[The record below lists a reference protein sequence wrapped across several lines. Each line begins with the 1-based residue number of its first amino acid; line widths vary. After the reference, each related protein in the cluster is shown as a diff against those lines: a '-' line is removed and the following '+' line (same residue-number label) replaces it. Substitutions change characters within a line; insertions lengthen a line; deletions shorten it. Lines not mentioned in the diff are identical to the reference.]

1 MTEFERK
8 PRSRNIFDPTS
19 EKPFRLSRSKI
30 EDFVRCPRCF
40 YLDRR
45 LAVGPPSTP
54 GFTLNTAVDELLKK
68 EFDEYR
74 ALGEPHP
81 LMIEHGI
88 EAVPFE
94 HDSLDDWRSN
104 FKGVQVH
111 HEPTNFIVTGAV
123 DDVWV
128 NPAGELI
135 VVDYKATSI
144 NSDVTEETHLRASYR
159 RQIDIYH
166 WLLREAGFSVSRTGY
181 FVYANGRRDR
191 SRFDGSLDF
200 RLTILT
206 YQADPSWVEARLHQA
221 RACLIADDPPQPSS
235 WCEYCAYRSH
245 ARDAFAAS

>member
-1 MTEFERK
+1 MIEFEHK

-19 EKPFRLSRSKI
+19 EKPFKLSRSKI

-81 LMIEHGI
+81 LMVEHEI
-88 EAVPFE
+88 DAVPFQ
-94 HDSLDDWRSN
+94 HDHLDDWRSN

-111 HEPTNFIVTGAV
+111 HRSTNFIITGAV
-123 DDVWV
+123 DDVWI

-144 NSDVTEETHLRASYR
+144 NGSVTEKTHLRASYR
-159 RQIDIYH
+159 RQLDIYQ
-166 WLLREAGFSVSRTGY
+166 WLLREAGFTVASVGY
-181 FVYANGRRDR
+181 FVYANGRKDR
-191 SRFDGSLDF
+191 ARFDNTLDF
-200 RLTILT
+200 EVKILT
-206 YQADPSWVEARLHQA
+206 YRGDCSWVEPRLHQA
-221 RACLIADDPPQPSS
+221 RACLSADEPPPPSS

-245 ARDAFAAS
+245 ARDAFAST